1 MWGGAGRL
9 VLTMCLAEVVGMAGF
24 ATFAALLP
32 DFLALWTL
40 SNTEAGW
47 ISGIFFAGYVA
58 AVPVL
63 VSLTDR
69 VDPRRI
75 YLWCT
80 LISAAS
86 ALAFALAVDGFWSAL
101 VVRALAGVGLAG
113 TYMPGLK
120 ILSDR
125 LEGARQSRATAFY
138 TASFGIG
145 VSLSYLLA
153 GELSAAFDWRW
164 AFAVAA
170 VGSLLN
176 FAISYL
182 AVAPAPV
189 VAAAPLES
197 HLLDFRPVLR
207 NRRALAYIIAY
218 AAHNWELFGL
228 RSWIVAYLAFSLAVQ
243 EGDVSFWSPPVIAAA
258 MNLLGW
264 PASVFGNELATR
276 FGRARVVAAI
286 MIGSALVA
294 TAVGFSAALPFG
306 AVLALCFLHAAT
318 VAGESGS
325 VTAGTIGEADPRLR
339 GATMAV
345 HTSIGF
351 LGAFFGPLAVGV
363 VLDLAGGGT
372 SVVAWGLAYLV
383 MALGVVV
390 GPLAIAALLRGET
403 FRRA

>member
-47 ISGIFFAGYVA
+47 ISGIIFAGYVA

-125 LEGARQSRATAFY
+125 LEGARQARATAFY

-153 GELSAAFDWRW
+153 GELSAALDWRW

-170 VGSLLN
+170 FGSLLN
-176 FAISYL
+176 FAIASL

-189 VAAAPLES
+189 AAEAPPES
-197 HLLDFRPVLR
+197 HLLDFGRCCATAARSPTSSPMRPTTGSSSACAPGSSPTSPSAWPC
-207 NRRALAYIIAY
+207 RRATS
-218 AAHNWELFGL
+218 
-228 RSWIVAYLAFSLAVQ
+228 RS
-243 EGDVSFWSPPVIAAA
+243 
-258 MNLLGW
+258 
-264 PASVFGNELATR
+264 
-276 FGRARVVAAI
+276 
-286 MIGSALVA
+286 
-294 TAVGFSAALPFG
+294 G
-306 AVLALCFLHAAT
+306 A
-318 VAGESGS
+318 
-325 VTAGTIGEADPRLR
+325 PR
-339 GATMAV
+339 
-345 HTSIGF
+345 
-351 LGAFFGPLAVGV
+351 
-363 VLDLAGGGT
+363 
-372 SVVAWGLAYLV
+372 
-383 MALGVVV
+383 
-390 GPLAIAALLRGET
+390 
-403 FRRA
+403 